1 MKKVLLKEL
10 ADIKL
15 CIPSLAKE
23 KTDGQIKWLVPSTL
37 SLYNEIKG
45 YLYTS
50 EYNPEDDIKVR
61 KHDIIMKRVLPTGI
75 NYIEEDIEDAYA
87 YNNLFIIR
95 TKENVNSDYLAAY
108 LDENISEFV
117 LLHAKGSVAPS
128 IGRKDLMEMEI
139 YLPDEAKQNAI
150 GKYWLIYNK
159 KKRLENKL
167 TSLEQKKNRE
177 IFRKIRIQNGGIL

>member
-15 CIPSLAKE
+15 CISSFAKE
-23 KTDGQIKWLVPSTL
+23 DLDESVRWISLSTMLPYNGIGEFLVSW
-37 SLYNEIKG
+37 
-45 YLYTS
+45 

-61 KHDIIMKRVLPTGI
+61 KHDIIMKRVLPMGI

-95 TKENVNSDYLAAY
+95 AKEGVNSDYLAAY

-139 YLPDEAKQNAI
+139 YLPDEAKQNAV
-150 GKYWLIYNK
+150 GKYWLIYNQ

-177 IFRKIRIQNGGIL
+177 IFKKIRTQNGGIL